1 MLTSQKRKK
10 EVKVLIFSLQFEIFV
25 VEDITYVVVKSW
37 KNAEESVFDA
47 LNEFS
52 LISIFNVL
60 DKLNTV
66 FVTVWIG
73 MNLKCEHAL
82 WIHKILVSFMKES
95 YDFQFSKD
103 LMAVD
108 GRHEDS
114 EFDFKMMS
122 GHSTDLI
129 IQWDPGKL
137 RISTVLIVFECG
149 WKGFPSIYN
158 MLNFVYDRGKLGEIL
173 CEAKNHKLEF
183 ITQSWQIFMQWLHF
197 GFMSQTQIFIR
208 LLKSVNEVRWRMA
221 LTFSWIAQFVFD
233 RGKVLM
239 EAKFNLEDKVVLKG
253 WVLLET

>member
-1 MLTSQKRKK
+1 
-10 EVKVLIFSLQFEIFV
+10 
-25 VEDITYVVVKSW
+25 
-37 KNAEESVFDA
+37 
-47 LNEFS
+47 
-52 LISIFNVL
+52 
-60 DKLNTV
+60 
-66 FVTVWIG
+66 
-73 MNLKCEHAL
+73 
-82 WIHKILVSFMKES
+82 MKES
-95 YDFQFSKD
+95 YDLQFSKD

-122 GHSTDLI
+122 GHSTGLI

-137 RISTVLIVFECG
+137 RILTVLIVFECG
-149 WKGFPSIYN
+149 WKGFPSKYN
-158 MLNFVYDRGKLGEIL
+158 MLNFVYDRGKFGEIL